1 MPVLDVQH
9 LNVSYRG
16 RQGVARAVRDLSF
29 TIHEGETFGLVGESG
44 CGKSTV
50 ALSVMRYLPKQA
62 EVTGAV
68 LFQGR
73 DLMEVPPAELRHLRG
88 NRIAMVYQDP
98 QASLNPV
105 LTIEKQLVEVLMTHE
120 ECSQAEARRRAA
132 AMLERVRMPDPDYIL
147 HRYPHQLSGG
157 MQQRV
162 VIAMALLLNP
172 DLVIMDEPTT
182 GLDATVEASVLDLLE
197 VLRQEFK
204 MAILYISHNL
214 GVVARICDRVGVM
227 YAGELVEQAR
237 NQELFAQPHHPY
249 TISLLRCLPQ
259 RGTRHTDE
267 LLYSIPGRVPPLTDL
282 PSGCVFAARCVLA
295 EPGCTVRPPVLEA
308 VNSQH
313 IVRCYRWQA
322 VHQQP
327 ALVAAAPAP
336 LVKPPA
342 ADHNYLLSVKN
353 LKVYFKQAAGWLG
366 LGRRTDVKS
375 VDDVSFSLSPQHTL
389 GIVGES
395 GCGKSTIARGLAGLT
410 PITGGTVL
418 FAGSD
423 FSQPLEQRG
432 QSALRQMQMVF
443 QNPDSTLN
451 PRHTIRKTLSRPL
464 RRFKVVPPAQEREH
478 IIGLLRAVNLD
489 ESYLD
494 RLPRQLSGGEKQ
506 RVAIARA
513 IAGGPQLVLCD
524 EPISALDVSVQAAVI
539 NLLRELQQE
548 RQVALL
554 FISHDLNVVRYLADQ
569 VMVIYLGRVCESGP
583 TEAIFN
589 LPSHPYTEALVS
601 AVPEVNPTTTAQA
614 VRLEGT
620 VPSPANPPGGCRFH
634 TRCPRKLG
642 AICETHEPPAQE
654 AGSGHHIF
662 CHIPLDELA
671 AMQTSKHPVSALTP
685 HPSHGA
691 GEQAG
696 SPSA

>member
-1 MPVLDVQH
+1 MAVLDIQS
-9 LNVSYRG
+9 LNVNYRG
-16 RQGVARAVRDLSF
+16 RRGIARAVRGLSL
-29 TIHEGETFGLVGESG
+29 TIGEGETYGLVGESG

-50 ALSVMRYLPKQA
+50 ALSIMRYLPKQA
-62 EVTGAV
+62 EADGQI
-68 LFQGR
+68 LFQGQ
-73 DLMEVPPAELRHLRG
+73 DLMQASDAHLRHLRG

-105 LTIEKQLVEVLMTHE
+105 LTIEKQLTEVLLTHQNY
-120 ECSQAEARRRAA
+120 SHAEARQRAL
-132 AMLERVRMPDPDYIL
+132 AMLERVRMPDPEYIL
-147 HRYPHQLSGG
+147 RRYPHQLSGG

-182 GLDATVEASVLDLLE
+182 GLDVTVEASVLDLLE
-197 VLRQEFK
+197 GLRREFK

-214 GVVARICDRVGVM
+214 GVIARICDRVGVM
-227 YAGELVEQAR
+227 YAGELVEQADK
-237 NQELFAQPHHPY
+237 QALFAQPHHPY
-249 TISLLRCLPQ
+249 TVSLLRCLPQ

-282 PSGCVFAARCVLA
+282 PPGCVFAARCPLVQPACTAGVPALESVGSNHLA
-295 EPGCTVRPPVLEA
+295 RCFRWEA
-308 VNSQH
+308 V
-313 IVRCYRWQA
+313 R
-322 VHQQP
+322 QQP
-327 ALVAAAPAP
+327 ALAAAVRPAP
-336 LVKPPA
+336 ASAPA
-342 ADHNYLLSVKN
+342 AGESSLLSVN
-353 LKVYFKQAAGWLG
+353 HLKVYFKQAAGLLG
-366 LGRRTDVKS
+366 WGQGGDVKS
-375 VDDVSFSLSPQHTL
+375 VDDVSFSLAPQQTL

-410 PITGGTVL
+410 AVTGGAVT
-418 FAGSD
+418 FAGHD
-423 FSQPLEQRG
+423 FTQPIERRSQN
-432 QSALRQMQMVF
+432 ALRQMQMVF

-464 RRFKVVPPAQEREH
+464 RRFKVVPPEQETEH

-489 ESYLD
+489 ETYLD

-513 IAGGPQLVLCD
+513 LAGGPQLVLCD
-524 EPISALDVSVQAAVI
+524 EPISALDVSVQAAVL

-548 RQVALL
+548 RKVALL

-569 VMVIYLGRVCESGP
+569 VVVIYLGRVCESGP

-589 LPSHPYTEALVS
+589 PPYHPYTEALVS
-601 AVPEVNPTTTAQA
+601 AIPEANPNAA
-614 VRLEGT
+614 SHAIRLEGT
-620 VPSPANPPGGCRFH
+620 VPSPANPPTGCRFH
-634 TRCPRKLG
+634 TRCPRKIG

-654 AGSGHHIF
+654 TGDGHTIY

-671 AMQTSKHPVSALTP
+671 AMQTAEKPVQHL
-685 HPSHGA
+685 
-691 GEQAG
+691 
-696 SPSA
+696 